1 MVRDT
6 LVEKGVAANRIRMVS
21 RGPTAGFESVESRRV
36 EVRVDDGRPAS
47 RRR

>member
-6 LVEKGVAANRIRMVS
+6 LVEKGLPANRIRVIS

-36 EVRVDDGRPAS
+36 EVRVDDGRQGA